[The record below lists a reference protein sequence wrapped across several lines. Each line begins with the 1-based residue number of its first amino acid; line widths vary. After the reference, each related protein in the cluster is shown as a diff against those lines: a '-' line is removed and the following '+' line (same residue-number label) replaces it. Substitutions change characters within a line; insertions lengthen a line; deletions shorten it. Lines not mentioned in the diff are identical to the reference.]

1 VDQFVGACRRVQPL
15 EGDVVEAGLTDLDE
29 KPGLLE
35 SAWKYKMLL
44 VALAVAGMV
53 LGLGFSL
60 LQPTRYEGS
69 ANVLLNLPVSASGGV
84 EPGRFVLNQAELMT
98 SQTVLERAVRLSS
111 NRISVKNLRKR
122 LTTESSAD
130 RDLVTVKVLDDTPAG
145 ARQLA
150 DNVTRAYEQ
159 VLAAQNRLEAAQL
172 KRQEASLQA
181 QLDKIEG
188 RLKTRPDDLGLR
200 ASESAMLGELADL
213 SRERAA
219 LETGGDSSRGG
230 VRLREALPAPEQPAQ
245 PSTLRNLA
253 AGLLSGLLIGVGLA
267 WWFNGRSETR
277 VTEVDEISSLLG
289 LPILA
294 RLPIPSRRRSRGQP
308 VMLEG
313 SETVEAEAFRFL
325 RTSFVTSTRQHEA
338 KVVMVTSAT
347 EQEGKSVV
355 TANLAL
361 ALARAGGRVA
371 VVDLDLRRPAQ
382 RRLFDLPDGPGFV
395 EVALGKTKLERA
407 LHRLV
412 LVDSERSGSH
422 NRIRGGGNGGEATTS
437 AHVEILTAGTRP
449 KGVGEFVGRAP
460 TSDVIQQ
467 LLKRVDVV
475 LIDAPPMLRVGDAL
489 SLIPLVD
496 AVLVITRL
504 RVAQRK
510 SLAELRRLLEASSA
524 TTLGVVANGV
534 STEDTWTRPYGQPT
548 RPEAAILRPTDERAG
563 NGAPRPSPKA
573 PAEKP

>member
-1 VDQFVGACRRVQPL
+1 
-15 EGDVVEAGLTDLDE
+15 VEAGLTDLDE

-98 SQTVLERAVRLSS
+98 SQTVLERAVRLSG
-111 NRISVKNLRKR
+111 NRISVKTLRKR

-130 RDLVTVKVLDDTPAG
+130 RDLVTVKVLDDTAAG

-159 VLAAQNRLEAAQL
+159 VLAQQNRTAASQL
-172 KRQEASLQA
+172 TRQEASLQA
-181 QLDKIEG
+181 QLDKVES

-200 ASESAMLGELADL
+200 ASESALLSELADL
-213 SRERAA
+213 SKERAA
-219 LETGGDSSRGG
+219 LETGGDSSLGG
-230 VRLREALPAPEQPAQ
+230 IRLREPLPAPEEPAQ

-253 AGLLSGLLIGVGLA
+253 AGLLSGLLIGVSLA
-267 WWFNGRSETR
+267 WWLNGRSETR

-395 EVALGKTKLERA
+395 EVALGRTKLERA

-412 LVDSERSGSH
+412 LVDSERSGSN
-422 NRIRGGGNGGEATTS
+422 NRIRGNGGKGGEANSPATSS

-504 RVAQRK
+504 RVAQRR

-563 NGAPRPSPKA
+563 NGTPRPARPPQTGAK
-573 PAEKP
+573 KP